1 MLAVTLLAAESWE
14 VPEGVLVRGGV
25 MEREQ
30 VKGR

>member
-14 VPEGVLVRGGV
+14 VPGGVLVRDGV

-30 VKGR
+30 VNGR